1 MAVDYKLMA
10 DSIITATNVSLS
22 NEPDYNTKFN
32 VGSVQISMECSYN
45 TRNKLRSITL
55 SDRDGEI
62 LLSQTFIKYG
72 KRIEL
77 NFYAE
82 QNNLSY
88 FLTLKP
94 KNMSAIISNNHDYI
108 NWRDYFDLSFIGRP
122 YEVDERID
130 KSMVEMLTGN

>member
-1 MAVDYKLMA
+1 MA

-94 KNMSAIISNNHDYI
+94 KNMSTIISNNHDYI

>member
-1 MAVDYKLMA
+1 MEVDYKLMA

-94 KNMSAIISNNHDYI
+94 KNMSTIISNNHDYI